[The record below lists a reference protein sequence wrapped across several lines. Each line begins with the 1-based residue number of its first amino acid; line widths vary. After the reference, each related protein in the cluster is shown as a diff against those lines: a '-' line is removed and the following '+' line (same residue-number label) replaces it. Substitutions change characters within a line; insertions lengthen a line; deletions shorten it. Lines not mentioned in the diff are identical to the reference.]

1 MMKKHEQRGV
11 ALLFALGMLTLL
23 LISGM
28 AFVAN
33 ALTAQKIA
41 ANNGARSQARVFA
54 QSALSRVLASVMIYQ
69 YQLQKI
75 QGEFPENFNEIYS
88 YGTVNSNDTTNDKL
102 SGEDSLLR
110 LPNDNSIISSG
121 IAAQFNN
128 HLAQNSDAKWVYFY
142 NTGDPDDQ
150 DRKIIGRAAWKV
162 ISSSPQISAPVF
174 LSGML
179 PTDGTPGWYPSE
191 HRWGRE
197 IDEVALDDNALFDK
211 TLDVNWNNQFTMQD
225 YNKIYSTLGFSS
237 SDDAKKRFIDRW
249 LMPDAQSDNF
259 LSSPTAFVPEVYSYQ
274 TKEKGKLYQVMR
286 FNISELEDVAK
297 YSVPASADP
306 WYARFGIDSN
316 AAGSGINSGEF
327 LDKLTAESP
336 NAAIN
341 DNFDYELDKEDRP
354 SLPFLRRIGNGKGTF
369 DTLEA
374 LRKQIAANFNDYSD
388 ADNIPTSDISAEKWM
403 DEMGTEY
410 KHPAYTGNER
420 TPYIYEL
427 GLRLGIFREANGE
440 IDVSKTGVSVD
451 QTPVEASN
459 GKYSIPVNAYVN
471 VAPLVKLANIYN
483 FNPDDFSNYNF
494 TAGVDLGAME
504 IKFKPSGTATIYV
517 EYTHKPLLSN
527 RVQEGSVTLNDV
539 NIGLANGANF
549 IANNTVGINEL
560 TGTVADGTFKT
571 AVLNIDREALRNVN
585 ASGTAVEAG
594 VYPLIVPDGLTNG
607 SNAQDQCAKLNVNNI
622 ELTLSTNYFKARA
635 ALAGKILTGTVTIKK
650 VALKSISAIDVT
662 SVKFN
667 LKRAYLAA
675 ASNGKNIGLDYVKA
689 LPEMSWTMTSGLA
702 GALQGNTALEIAAQ
716 NGAALPGMFIGG
728 IRNYDPRQNLNPD
741 DWYKTITVAGSDDI
755 RTPAKAGGLSDVM
768 KLAGSANSAAGLRGA
783 VNRANRNTEAE
794 ENNKF
799 NPSYDV
805 AERDREQT
813 TGPGWSDNAEGGND
827 SKRLSTAFIRNAPMM
842 SPWEIGLIHR
852 GVMWQTINLKNA
864 CDPDNNSDNIQLTGH
879 KPVAGWDKSG
889 TRYNGINNND
899 YCGDAAILDQIKMT
913 EKCVTY
919 GKINVNRLRSNDELF
934 NKEGANLEQ
943 YIAKALFEQIYH
955 GERIAQFYLN
965 STRKNNGD
973 FPGESSG
980 SKTGT
985 PINSF
990 DKFDGSNGMSA
1001 SREPHPSRA
1010 HFIAW
1015 SNGGVANAFGT
1026 FSPADTDAAREELV
1040 GKTANLLCAETSSPS
1055 QIKVVVV
1062 AQVIKDVA
1070 GTQFRKNASGTDVT
1084 KECDFAQFDYDSG
1097 NDIYFDEITGEV
1109 KMLVTIERDVTTGR
1123 MRIQRTDYLE

>member
-1 MMKKHEQRGV
+1 MMKKQEQRGV

-88 YGTVNSNDTTNDKL
+88 HGTVNSGDTTNDKL
-102 SGEDSLLR
+102 SGKESLLR

-128 HLAQNSDAKWVYFY
+128 QLAQNSDVKWVYFY
-142 NTGDPDDQ
+142 NTGKTDDD

-179 PTDGTPGWYPSE
+179 PTDGTPNWFPSE

-197 IDEVALDDNALFDK
+197 IDEVALDGNALFDK

-225 YNKIYSTLGFSS
+225 YNKIYSTLGLSS
-237 SDDAKKRFIDRW
+237 TDDAKKRFIDRW

-259 LSSPTAFVPEVYSYQ
+259 LSAPTAFVPEVYSYQ
-274 TKEKGKLYQVMR
+274 TKDKGKQYQVMR

-316 AAGSGINSGEF
+316 AAGSTINNAEF

-354 SLPFLRRIGNGKGTF
+354 SLPFLRRIGNVKGTF

-374 LRKQIAANFNDYSD
+374 LRKQIASNFNDYCD
-388 ADNIPTSDISAEKWM
+388 KDNIPTSDISAEKWM
-403 DEMGTEY
+403 DEIGTEY
-410 KHPAYTGNER
+410 KHPAYTGNEK
-420 TPYIYEL
+420 TPYISEL

-440 IDVSKTGVSVD
+440 IDISKTGISVD
-451 QTPVEASN
+451 QNPVEASN

-483 FNPDDFSNYNF
+483 FDPTGFFSF

-504 IKFKPSGTATIYV
+504 IKFKPSGTASLYV

-527 RVQEGSVTLNDV
+527 KVQEGSVTLNDV
-539 NIGLANGANF
+539 NISLANGADF

-560 TGTVADGTFKT
+560 TGTVADGTFQT
-571 AVLNIDREALRNVN
+571 AVLNINNDALRNVD
-585 ASGTAVEAG
+585 GTNP
-594 VYPLIVPDGLTNG
+594 YPLIVPDGLTNG

-622 ELTLSTNYFKARA
+622 ELTLSTAYFKTRA

-650 VALKSISAIDVT
+650 VALKSISGIDVT

-675 ASNGKNIGLDYVKA
+675 ALNGKNIGLDYVKT
-689 LPEMSWTMTSGLA
+689 LPEQSWTMTSGLA
-702 GALQGNTALEIAAQ
+702 GALQGNTALEIGAQ

-741 DWYKTITVAGSDDI
+741 DWYKTIAVAGSNDI
-755 RTPAKAGGLSDVM
+755 RTPAKASGLSDVM
-768 KLAGSANSAAGLRGA
+768 KLTGSAAAGWKGA
-783 VNRANRNTEAE
+783 VNQANRTNETD

-799 NPSYDV
+799 KPNFSV

-813 TGPGWSDNAEGGND
+813 AGPGWSDSAEGGND

-864 CDPDNNSDNIQLTGH
+864 CDPDNNSENIKLTGH

-889 TRYNGINNND
+889 TRYSGDD
-899 YCGDAAILDQIKMT
+899 YYGDAAILDQIKMT

-943 YIAKALFEQIYH
+943 YIAKALFERIYH

-965 STRKNNGD
+965 STRAGNGD
-973 FPGESSG
+973 FPAG
-980 SKTGT
+980 SKTGS
-985 PINSF
+985 PITNFAETNELTS
-990 DKFDGSNGMSA
+990 

-1026 FSPADTDAAREELV
+1026 FAPEDTDAAKEELI
-1040 GKTANLLCAETSSPS
+1040 GKTVNLLCAETSSPS

-1062 AQVIKDVA
+1062 AQVIKDIA
-1070 GTQFRKNASGTDVT
+1070 GTQFRKNASGSDVSR
-1084 KECDFAQFDYDSG
+1084 ECDFAQFDYDSG
-1097 NDIYFDEITGEV
+1097 SDIYFDEITGEV

-1123 MRIQRTDYLE
+1123 MKIQRTDYLE

>member
-88 YGTVNSNDTTNDKL
+88 HGTVKVSGSDEETNDKL
-102 SGEDSLLR
+102 SGKDSLLR
-110 LPNDNSIISSG
+110 LPHDNSIISSG

-128 HLAQNSDAKWVYFY
+128 QLAQNSDVKWVYFY
-142 NTGDPDDQ
+142 NTSDTSDDN
-150 DRKIIGRAAWKV
+150 RKIIGRAAWKV

-179 PTDGTPGWYPSE
+179 ETDGTPGWFPTK

-197 IDEVALDDNALFDK
+197 IDEVSLEGNELFQKALE
-211 TLDVNWNNQFTMQD
+211 VNWGNQFTMQD

-249 LMPDAQSDNF
+249 FMPDSQSDNF
-259 LSSPTAFVPEVYSYQ
+259 RSSPTAFVPEVYSYQ

-286 FNISELEDVAK
+286 FNISELGDDISK
-297 YSVPASADP
+297 YGVPESADP

-316 AAGSGINSGEF
+316 AAGSIANTAEF
-327 LDKLTAESP
+327 LDKFTAESP

-341 DNFDYELDKEDRP
+341 DNYDYELDKEDRP
-354 SLPFLRRIGNGKGTF
+354 SLPFLRRIGNTKGTF

-374 LRKQIAANFNDYSD
+374 LRKQIASNFNDYSD

-410 KHPAYTGNER
+410 KHPAFTGNEK

-427 GLRLGIFREANGE
+427 GFRMGVFPEKGSKIDISTTALPVTQESATADGSGNYKATLGNIYAA
-440 IDVSKTGVSVD
+440 I
-451 QTPVEASN
+451 
-459 GKYSIPVNAYVN
+459 
-471 VAPLVKLANIYN
+471 APIVKLANVYD
-483 FNPDDFSNYNF
+483 FNPGTTFSNF
-494 TAGVDLGAME
+494 TAGVDLGALE
-504 IKFKPSGTATIYV
+504 IKFKPSAISLDVQYTLTSGLFNPKKEEKNISLNKIEIPTLVNMGFNEITATIADNILKTSTLTIENTKLDNSNGANPYPLMLPGTLDAAAEKNAKLTLNTSQLTYKLSDV
-517 EYTHKPLLSN
+517 NFKSLARTQSGSGINLLSN
-527 RVQEGSVTLNDV
+527 VKVNSVKLKSID
-539 NIGLANGANF
+539 
-549 IANNTVGINEL
+549 GIEV
-560 TGTVADGTFKT
+560 TS
-571 AVLNIDREALRNVN
+571 I
-585 ASGTAVEAG
+585 
-594 VYPLIVPDGLTNG
+594 
-607 SNAQDQCAKLNVNNI
+607 KLNVKRA
-622 ELTLSTNYFKARA
+622 TLSAT
-635 ALAGKILTGTVTIKK
+635 L
-650 VALKSISAIDVT
+650 
-662 SVKFN
+662 
-667 LKRAYLAA
+667 
-675 ASNGKNIGLDYVKA
+675 NGKNIGLDYVKT
-689 LPEMSWTMTSGLA
+689 LPEITGTSSA
-702 GALQGNTALEIAAQ
+702 
-716 NGAALPGMFIGG
+716 IGG
-728 IRNYDPRQNLNPD
+728 LLGGSTGKVPAKDDDKIPGVYIGGLRNYDPRQNLNPN
-741 DWYKTITVAGSDDI
+741 DWYRTLKFVVGNDI
-755 RTPAKAGGLSDVM
+755 RTPSSDE
-768 KLAGSANSAAGLRGA
+768 KLADAMCLDGSATAGWKGA
-783 VNRANRNTEAE
+783 VNQANRTNETD

-799 NPSYDV
+799 KPNFRAD
-805 AERDREQT
+805 ERDIEQT
-813 TGPGWSDNAEGGND
+813 AEPGWSDNDKGLLDN
-827 SKRLSTAFIRNAPMM
+827 KRLSTAFIRNAPMM

-864 CDPDNNSDNIQLTGH
+864 CDPDNNDSNIKLTGH
-879 KPVAGWDKSG
+879 KPVSGWAASG
-889 TRYNGINNND
+889 TRYSGGTYN
-899 YCGDAAILDQIKMT
+899 GDAAILDQIKMT

-943 YIAKALFEQIYH
+943 YIGKALFEQLHH
-955 GERIAQFYLN
+955 GESIAQFYLD
-965 STRKNNGD
+965 STRNTNGD
-973 FPGESSG
+973 LPVNTSTG
-980 SKTGT
+980 SKIT
-985 PINSF
+985 SF
-990 DKFDGSNGMSA
+990 DEAGELTA
-1001 SREPHPSRA
+1001 SRNEPHSSRA

-1015 SNGGVANAFGT
+1015 SNGGVADAFGT
-1026 FSPADTDAAREELV
+1026 FSPADTDAAKEELI
-1040 GKTANLLCAETSSPS
+1040 GKTVNLLCAETSSPS

-1062 AQVIKDVA
+1062 AQVIKDTA
-1070 GTQFRKNASGTDVT
+1070 GLQFRKNSSGSDVQ
-1084 KECDFAQFDYDSG
+1084 KECDFGQFDYDSG
-1097 NDIYFDEITGEV
+1097 NDIYFDDITGEV

>member
-88 YGTVNSNDTTNDKL
+88 HGTVKVSASGEEETNDKL
-102 SGEDSLLR
+102 SGKESLLR
-110 LPNDNSIISSG
+110 LPHDNSIISSG

-128 HLAQNSDAKWVYFY
+128 FLEQNSDVKWVYFY
-142 NTGDPDDQ
+142 NTGDTGND
-150 DRKIIGRAAWKV
+150 DRKLIGRAAWKV

-179 PTDGTPGWYPSE
+179 PTDGTPNWFPSE

-197 IDEVALDDNALFDK
+197 IDEVALDNNELFDK
-211 TLDVNWNNQFTMQD
+211 ALDVNWNNQFTMQD

-274 TKEKGKLYQVMR
+274 KSDKGKQYQVMR
-286 FNISELEDVAK
+286 FNISELGDDISK
-297 YSVPASADP
+297 YGVPESADP
-306 WYARFGIDSN
+306 WYARFGIDSK
-316 AAGSGINSGEF
+316 AAGNIANTAEF
-327 LDKLTAESP
+327 LDKFTAESP

-341 DNFDYELDKEDRP
+341 DNYDYELDKEDRP
-354 SLPFLRRIGNGKGTF
+354 SLPFLRRIGSGKGTF

-374 LRKQIAANFNDYSD
+374 LRKQIASNFSDYCD

-403 DEMGTEY
+403 DEIGTEY
-410 KHPAYTGNER
+410 KHPAFTGNEK

-427 GLRLGIFREANGE
+427 GLRLGIFQGNDGG
-440 IDVSKTGVSVD
+440 IDITKTGITVSQNSTVA
-451 QTPVEASN
+451 VN
-459 GKYSIPVNAYVN
+459 GNYSAQVTGAYVN
-471 VAPLVKLANIYN
+471 LSPIVKLANVYN
-483 FNPDDFSNYNF
+483 FDPNGYSNF
-494 TAGVDLGAME
+494 TAGVDFGALE
-504 IKFKPSGTATIYV
+504 IKFKPSVVTLEV
-517 EYTHKPLLSN
+517 KYTRKPLLSN
-527 RVQEGSVTLNDV
+527 VTQEGTLLLQNINVRGTTGVTDL
-539 NIGLANGANF
+539 LR
-549 IANNTVGINEL
+549 TNEL
-560 TGTVADGTFKT
+560 TGTVADGIFKT
-571 AVLNIDREALRNVN
+571 AVLNINNETLRNVDGTN
-585 ASGTAVEAG
+585 AYPIVAADSVAADTTDAV
-594 VYPLIVPDGLTNG
+594 
-607 SNAQDQCAKLNVNNI
+607 AKLNVNNDI
-622 ELTLSTNYFKARA
+622 SFSLTAANFKL
-635 ALAGKILTGTVTIKK
+635 LAMQMGKLLTGTVTIKE
-650 VALKSISAIDVT
+650 VALKSVSAIEVT
-662 SVKFN
+662 SIKFN

-675 ASNGKNIGLDYVKA
+675 MLNGKNVGLDYVKT
-689 LPEMSWTMTSGLA
+689 LPEFSKSMSSGLV
-702 GALQGNTALEIAAQ
+702 GAFQGNPSLKISAQ
-716 NGAALPGMFIGG
+716 NGDALPGMFIGG
-728 IRNYDPRQNLNPD
+728 IRNYDPRQNLNPN
-741 DWYKTITVAGSDDI
+741 DWYKNMVISGSDDI
-755 RTPAKAGGLSDVM
+755 RKPLEAATLSDVM
-768 KLAGSANSAAGLRGA
+768 KLSGSAAAGWKGA
-783 VNRANRNTEAE
+783 VNTANDIAAE
-794 ENNKF
+794 KGENDKF
-799 NPSYDV
+799 NPKFDGVEKDV
-805 AERDREQT
+805 EKDMEIADE
-813 TGPGWSDNAEGGND
+813 PGWRDNDKGVDDN
-827 SKRLSTAFIRNAPMM
+827 KRLSTAFIRNAPMM

-864 CDPDNNSDNIQLTGH
+864 CDPDNNNDNIKLTGH

-889 TRYNGINNND
+889 TRHSGGTY
-899 YCGDAAILDQIKMT
+899 YGDAAILDQIKMT

-943 YIAKALFEQIYH
+943 YIGKALFEQLYH
-955 GERIAQFYLN
+955 GESIAQFYLN
-965 STRKNNGD
+965 STRANSGD
-973 FPGESSG
+973 FPAGTATGDRIASFEESGEL
-980 SKTGT
+980 T
-985 PINSF
+985 
-990 DKFDGSNGMSA
+990 A
-1001 SREPHPSRA
+1001 SRDPHPSRA

-1015 SNGGVANAFGT
+1015 SNGGVANAFDT
-1026 FSPADTDAAREELV
+1026 FTPNNTDAAREELI
-1040 GKTANLLCAETSSPS
+1040 GKTVNLLCAETSSPS

-1062 AQVIKDVA
+1062 AQVIKDTA
-1070 GTQFRKNASGTDVT
+1070 GLQFRKNSSGTDVQRD
-1084 KECDFAQFDYDSG
+1084 CDFGQFDYDSG
-1097 NDIYFDEITGEV
+1097 NDVYFDEITGEV